1 MTNVPLSGKPEGV
14 EVQVDVSTERW
25 SDYKLSD
32 GTIVKAKVTIVK
44 AVRLNQFDPNNNR
57 PVYAIEATMT
67 TVVSDVP
74 PELMKQS

>member
-1 MTNVPLSGKPEGV
+1 MSSTPLAGRPDGVPV
-14 EVQVDVSTERW
+14 EVDVSTERW

-32 GTIVKAKVTIVK
+32 GTVVKAKVTIVG

-67 TVVSDVP
+67 TVVSEVP
-74 PELMKQS
+74 QELMKQS